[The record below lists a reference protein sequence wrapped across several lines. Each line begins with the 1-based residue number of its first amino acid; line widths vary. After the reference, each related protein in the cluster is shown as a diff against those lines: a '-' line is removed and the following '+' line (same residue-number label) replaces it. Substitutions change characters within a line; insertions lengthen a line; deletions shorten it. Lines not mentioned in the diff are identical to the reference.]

1 MAGHNFK
8 VVLLGE
14 GNKSRFTC
22 CLCQFRNFRNQV
34 FFAGC
39 VGKTSTVLRYV
50 ENKFES
56 KHLSTLQVRT
66 IFSPTSSLSFPPSCK
81 IVGQFCHF
89 CRREKLCRKQ
99 EHFSG
104 PCPSGQSG
112 GKQEHRES
120 HKRRFSCPKTIKNV
134 PENLTCIEN
143 PTLSIFSGGV
153 HEQKGDS

>member
-1 MAGHNFK
+1 M
-8 VVLLGE
+8 
-14 GNKSRFTC
+14 
-22 CLCQFRNFRNQV
+22 
-34 FFAGC
+34 
-39 VGKTSTVLRYV
+39 GKTSTVLRYV

-81 IVGQFCHF
+81 IVGWSCHF

-120 HKRRFSCPKTIKNV
+120 HKRIFSMSCPKTIKNV
-134 PENLTCIEN
+134 PGNLTCIEN
-143 PTLSIFSGGV
+143 PTLSIFQAAFMNKKV
-153 HEQKGDS
+153 TVKGQQVI

>member
-14 GNKSRFTC
+14 GNSNPNTHWFNYGN
-22 CLCQFRNFRNQV
+22 CLP
-34 FFAGC
+34 AGC

-66 IFSPTSSLSFPPSCK
+66 IFSPASSLSFPPSCK
-81 IVGQFCHF
+81 IVGWFCHF

-112 GKQEHRES
+112 GKQEHREG
-120 HKRRFSCPKTIKNV
+120 HKRMFLLSKND
-134 PENLTCIEN
+134 EKCAWKFDMHWKSN
-143 PTLSIFSGGV
+143 TLNFSGGV

>member
-14 GNKSRFTC
+14 GNSNPNTHWFNYGN
-22 CLCQFRNFRNQV
+22 CLP
-34 FFAGC
+34 AGC

-66 IFSPTSSLSFPPSCK
+66 IFSPASSLSFPPSCK
-81 IVGQFCHF
+81 IVGWFCHF

-112 GKQEHRES
+112 GKQEHKES

-134 PENLTCIEN
+134 PGNLICIEN
-143 PTLSIFSGGV
+143 PTLSLFSGGV